1 MSAFKIY
8 LCNNKSTMKTL
19 GYIYTLLTCITILY
33 SCNSNENTQDKENS
47 LNDSLT
53 VTHQPTIEYGFNLDL
68 FNVIRD
74 TVQSNW
80 TLSHMLA
87 PYGISQYNINV
98 AADMAAD
105 SSIGLK
111 YVKEG
116 TPFIILSE
124 LKDTSNKA
132 QYCIYPKNLVDYFVF
147 DFTDSI
153 VVTKKQKP
161 NQVIEKLLSGEI
173 VKNSNLTFAINQQL
187 KNQNMTGEMAEYIA
201 SVFAWT
207 IDFFKLH
214 PGDKFKVIYEEQS
227 VEGEP
232 YGVKDVKYAYFN
244 HQGSDYYA
252 FYYVLDSTNNKSGY
266 FDENGKEMKRPFLM
280 APVKFSRIS
289 SGYSG
294 RRFHPVQK
302 RWKAH
307 LGTDYAAPKGT
318 PIMST
323 ADGYVIASS
332 YTSGNGNYVKIKH
345 NETYTTQ
352 YLHMSKRAVKKGQ
365 HVKQGEVIGY
375 VGSTGLATGPH
386 VCYRFWKNGKQINHR
401 AEKFPSSIPMVDS
414 LLPAY
419 LDYIKPVKAKL
430 DSFPITKYIIEN
442 DSM

>member
-1 MSAFKIY
+1 MNKIEILFWVIY
-8 LCNNKSTMKTL
+8 ISRKRKHYIFTFILLILSLQSCQNN
-19 GYIYTLLTCITILY
+19 
-33 SCNSNENTQDKENS
+33 
-47 LNDSLT
+47 
-53 VTHQPTIEYGFNLDL
+53 HQPINKEAEQDTIIKKHEPIIEYGFDLDS

-74 TVQSNW
+74 TVQPNW
-80 TLSHMLA
+80 TLSHILA
-87 PYGISQYNINV
+87 PYGVPQFNINV
-98 AADMAAD
+98 AAEMAAD
-105 SSIGLK
+105 SLVGLK
-111 YVKEG
+111 YIKEG

-124 LKDTSNKA
+124 LKDTSNKVL
-132 QYCIYPKNLVDYFVF
+132 YCIYPKNIVDYIVF

-153 VVTKKQKP
+153 TVTKKQKP
-161 NQVIEKLLSGEI
+161 NKVVEKMLSGEI

-187 KNQNMTGEMAEYIA
+187 KDANMTGEMAEYIA
-201 SVFAWT
+201 GVFAWN
-207 IDFFKLH
+207 IDFFRLY
-214 PGDKFKVIYEEQS
+214 PGDNFKVIYQEKS
-227 VEGEP
+227 VEGKP
-232 YGVKDVKYAYFN
+232 YGIKDVKYAFFN
-244 HQGSDYYA
+244 HQGDDYYA
-252 FYYVLDSTNNKSGY
+252 FYYVLDSANNKSGY
-266 FDENGKEMKRPFLM
+266 FDEKGKEMKRPFLM
-280 APVKFSRIS
+280 APVKYSRIS

-318 PIMST
+318 PIMAT

-332 YTSGNGNYVKIKH
+332 YSSGNGNYVKIKH
-345 NETYTTQ
+345 NDTYSTQ
-352 YLHMSKRAVKKGQ
+352 YLHMSKRAVKKGD

-419 LDYIKPVKAKL
+419 LEYIKPIKAKL

-442 DSM
+442 DSLK

>member
-1 MSAFKIY
+1 MKIKHY
-8 LCNNKSTMKTL
+8 IFVVNLMFLTLQSCTNNSQNQQKEINKDTL
-19 GYIYTLLTCITILY
+19 I
-33 SCNSNENTQDKENS
+33 EK
-47 LNDSLT
+47 
-53 VTHQPTIEYGFNLDL
+53 HQPIIEYGFNLDS

-74 TVQSNW
+74 TVQPNW

-87 PYGISQYNINV
+87 PYGISQFDINTV
-98 AADMAAD
+98 AEMAAD
-105 SSIGLK
+105 SVVGLK

-116 TPFIILSE
+116 TPFIVLSE

-132 QYCIYPKNLVDYFVF
+132 LYCIYPKNIVDYIVF

-153 VVTKKQKP
+153 KVTKKQKP
-161 NQVIEKLLSGEI
+161 NEVVEKMFSGEI

-187 KNQNMTGEMAEYIA
+187 KDANMTGEMAEYIA
-201 SVFAWT
+201 GVFAWN
-207 IDFFKLH
+207 IDFFRLY
-214 PGDKFKVIYEEQS
+214 PGDNFKVIYEEKS
-227 VEGEP
+227 VEGKP
-232 YGVKDVKYAYFN
+232 YGIKDVKYAFFN
-244 HQGSDYYA
+244 HQGDDYYA
-252 FYYVLDSTNNKSGY
+252 FYYVLDSANNKSGY
-266 FDENGKEMKRPFLM
+266 FDEKGKEMKRPFLM
-280 APVKFSRIS
+280 APVKYSRIS

-318 PIMST
+318 PIMAT

-332 YTSGNGNYVKIKH
+332 YTGGNGNYVKIKH
-345 NETYTTQ
+345 NDTYSTQ
-352 YLHMSKRAVKKGQ
+352 YLHMSKRAVKKGD

-419 LDYIKPVKAKL
+419 LEYIKPIKAKL

-442 DSM
+442 DSLK

>member
-1 MSAFKIY
+1 
-8 LCNNKSTMKTL
+8 MKL
-19 GYIYTLLTCITILY
+19 LSYIILLSFLIFNLN
-33 SCNSNENTQDKENS
+33 SCNTSVKNESNKVVK
-47 LNDSLT
+47 DS
-53 VTHQPTIEYGFNLDL
+53 VIVEYVPDIEYGFNLDS
-68 FNVIRD
+68 FNVHRD
-74 TVQSNW
+74 TVKPNQ
-80 TLSHMLA
+80 TLSHVLA
-87 PYGISQYNINV
+87 PYGVSQYKINV
-98 AADMAAD
+98 AAQMAAD
-105 SSIGLK
+105 SLVGLK
-111 YVKEG
+111 YIKEG
-116 TPFIILSE
+116 TPYLILSD
-124 LKDTSNKA
+124 LKDTANQV
-132 QYCIYPKNLVDYFVF
+132 QYFIYPKNIVDYIVF

-153 VVTKKQKP
+153 LVTKKQKP
-161 NQVIEKLLSGEI
+161 NQVIEKMLSGEI

-187 KNQNMTGEMAEYIA
+187 KDANMTGEMAEYIA
-201 SVFAWT
+201 GVFAWT

-227 VEGEP
+227 VEGKP

-252 FYYVLDSTNNKSGY
+252 FYYMLDSATNKSGY

-318 PIMST
+318 PIMAT

-332 YTSGNGNYVKIKH
+332 YTGGNGNYVKIKH

-365 HVKQGEVIGY
+365 HVKQGEVIGF

-419 LDYIKPVKAKL
+419 LEYIKPIKVKL
-430 DSFPITKYIIEN
+430 DSMPITKYIIEE
-442 DSM
+442 DSL